1 MMVVGRELELFV
13 VMVEP
18 CTVMDIQTM
27 VWVMVQALAVVAAA
41 VGQDLLDLVL
51 VKMLLMVE
59 VGDMEVTTPVVP
71 VEVVIIQ

>member
-1 MMVVGRELELFV
+1 MLV

-27 VWVMVQALAVVAAA
+27 VWVMVEALAVVAAA
-41 VGQDLLDLVL
+41 VGTDLLDLVL
-51 VKMLLMVE
+51 AKMLLTGE

>member
-1 MMVVGRELELFV
+1 MLV

-27 VWVMVQALAVVAAA
+27 VWVMVEALAVVAAA
-41 VGQDLLDLVL
+41 VGTDLLDLVL
-51 VKMLLMVE
+51 AKMLLTGE
-59 VGDMEVTTPVVP
+59 VGDMEVTTPVVL